1 MKKIIMICIALVIV
15 ITGCKKVDVGFTY
28 TPAAPKA
35 GETIKFTNN
44 SSAGESWAWTFGDNS
59 TSLSKNPSKVYKK
72 PGEYLVT
79 LMVDSA
85 KYQTHSKLITVYDTV
100 PSFVVSIDSILSYHD
115 VRLKANIYNPFNYEL
130 SYQWNLPD
138 SVVIVAGNVNSAF
151 VDVYFTAPGVV
162 KVGLNIHQ
170 NGKKYEMERELTIH
184 QAKSPAIVMH
194 ITDNSVFRQRITN
207 DRLEQPIAA
216 TTEDVRLIE
225 QTCDTSVQFN
235 GITFTASQLPVQI
248 PKLQGIIVEH
258 LQIDAMQMKWYITT
272 PNGLQVANFDGSN
285 IMTIDAEATGAVCV
299 DDLRSRIYWAT
310 ANGVYAM
317 PLIKSK
323 NNQFTKHPS
332 LYNEL
337 KAVDL
342 ITVNNNP
349 Q

>member
-162 KVGLNIHQ
+162 KVGLTIHQ
-170 NGKKYEMERELTIH
+170 NGKKYE
-184 QAKSPAIVMH
+184 
-194 ITDNSVFRQRITN
+194 
-207 DRLEQPIAA
+207 
-216 TTEDVRLIE
+216 
-225 QTCDTSVQFN
+225 
-235 GITFTASQLPVQI
+235 
-248 PKLQGIIVEH
+248 
-258 LQIDAMQMKWYITT
+258 
-272 PNGLQVANFDGSN
+272 
-285 IMTIDAEATGAVCV
+285 
-299 DDLRSRIYWAT
+299 
-310 ANGVYAM
+310 
-317 PLIKSK
+317 IK
-323 NNQFTKHPS
+323 HCI
-332 LYNEL
+332 L
-337 KAVDL
+337 
-342 ITVNNNP
+342 
-349 Q
+349 